1 MINDILGG
9 VLLRAKFQF
18 HEMRKIVMK
27 KPSIKNILII
37 LVIVLALFGIYS
49 FAHFAYVASV
59 M

>member
-1 MINDILGG
+1 MVVIFRI
-9 VLLRAKFQF
+9 RFYPKFRF